1 MAEVIM
7 YDFVK
12 FKKFLDENVF
22 SKAVRDKLIKAGTT
36 FSNEEY
42 SLTKLGPGKMRS
54 GSPSISLTK
63 SADGKHSLTKAGET
77 PIDVDSKVPPK
88 LE

>member
-12 FKKFLDENVF
+12 FKKFLDDNVF
-22 SKAVRDKLIKAGTT
+22 SKAVRDKLLKAGTT

-42 SLTKLGPGKMRS
+42 SLIKLGPGNMRS
-54 GSPSISLTK
+54 GSPAISLTK
-63 SADGKHSLTKAGET
+63 DADGKHILKTASGA
-77 PIDVDSKVPPK
+77 PIEVDSKVPPK